1 MTVGVGVLCDEGRAI
16 VLVSDKRIGK
26 GYIEEDLQ
34 ITKFQMIHPHWWMV
48 LSGDDISPLFELA
61 DLARAE
67 LSATPVALERVME
80 VMQRNYELIRMR
92 RAEAEH
98 LKPLGWTIDRFNR
111 EGSGSLPN
119 YEVIQS
125 RVREYE
131 LAVEI
136 LVAGFD
142 GKLVPPGKIF
152 TMSSVNRGIPIRHDI
167 PGFATIGSGAAGA
180 EYMLFFKDVSQ
191 KLPVRAAVYYA
202 LEAKY
207 FGEHASGVG
216 ESTDMFVLQFDGAI
230 VHFVQINDEKTI
242 ERKLMPMCGRLE
254 PRHVEEEKDIDIL
267 NALPEL
273 KGLPLLP
280 KRRKHKK
287 REAAE

>member
-1 MTVGVGVLCDEGRAI
+1 M
-16 VLVSDKRIGK
+16 GK

-67 LSATPVALERVME
+67 LAGTAGAVERVME
-80 VMQRNYELIRMR
+80 VRQRNCEVIRMR

-167 PGFATIGSGAAGA
+167 PGFAAIGSGAAGA

-191 KLPVRAAVYYA
+191 NLTVQAASYYA
-202 LEAKY
+202 Y
-207 FGEHASGVG
+207 G
-216 ESTDMFVLQFDGAI
+216 
-230 VHFVQINDEKTI
+230 
-242 ERKLMPMCGRLE
+242 
-254 PRHVEEEKDIDIL
+254 DI
-267 NALPEL
+267 
-273 KGLPLLP
+273 
-280 KRRKHKK
+280 
-287 REAAE
+287 

>member
-1 MTVGVGVLCDEGRAI
+1 MCSDDVGCFACFFFSSRRRHTRFKCDWS
-16 VLVSDKRIGK
+16 SDVCSS
-26 GYIEEDLQ
+26 DL
-34 ITKFQMIHPHWWMV
+34 
-48 LSGDDISPLFELA
+48 
-61 DLARAE
+61 
-67 LSATPVALERVME
+67 
-80 VMQRNYELIRMR
+80 
-92 RAEAEH
+92 
-98 LKPLGWTIDRFNR
+98 
-111 EGSGSLPN
+111 
-119 YEVIQS
+119 
-125 RVREYE
+125 
-131 LAVEI
+131 
-136 LVAGFD
+136 
-142 GKLVPPGKIF
+142 
-152 TMSSVNRGIPIRHDI
+152 
-167 PGFATIGSGAAGA
+167 
-180 EYMLFFKDVSQ
+180 MLFFKDVSQ